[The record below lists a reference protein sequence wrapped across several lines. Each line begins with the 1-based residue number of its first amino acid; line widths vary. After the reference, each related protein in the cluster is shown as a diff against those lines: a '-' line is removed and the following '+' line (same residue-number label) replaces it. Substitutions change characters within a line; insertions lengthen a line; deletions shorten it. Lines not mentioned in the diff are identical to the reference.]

1 MGDST
6 ERDPVGEQFGGTT
19 DLYDVAEWDERG
31 PIDTLAVKIHA
42 AARWGGKGVLVLVAL
57 VLLVAQVGIIGYA
70 IYQNPALGALTVLSV
85 VPAIA
90 LAGFVWYHD
99 ETMREPWWP
108 LAVTFILAILF
119 ASFAATV
126 NTALSGLFGGIQ
138 FGMVLFFFLVVAPGE
153 EFVKWLA
160 IRVYAFD
167 RSAFDAV
174 IDGAVYG
181 AVAGLGFATVENA
194 LYIVQGVLRAN
205 ALTGPGTIDAAF
217 QTASARAFVGPG
229 HVIYS
234 AFAGYYLGLA
244 KFNPENAG
252 PIVAKGLLIAAGIH
266 ATYNSIVTYVSFP
279 GLTFIGFIIVFDG
292 IFGYILYRKLSRYN
306 SYYARVEDESDSTVE
321 PAITR
326 IEESD

>member
-1 MGDST
+1 MGDSSAG
-6 ERDPVGEQFGGTT
+6 DPVGEQFGDE
-19 DLYDVAEWDERG
+19 DLYDVAEWDQRSLL
-31 PIDTLAVKIHA
+31 DTLAVKTHGA
-42 AARWGGKGVLVLVAL
+42 VRWGGKGLLILTAL
-57 VLLVAQVGIIGYA
+57 LLLVAQVGVIGYA
-70 IYQNPALGALTVLSV
+70 IYRNPAIGGLTLLSV
-85 VPAIA
+85 VPALG

-126 NTALSGLFGGIQ
+126 NTALSPLFDGIE
-138 FGMVLFFFLVVAPGE
+138 FGMVLFFFLVVGPGE

-167 RSAFDAV
+167 RSAFNAV

-194 LYIVQGVLRAN
+194 LYIVQGVIRAN
-205 ALTGPGTIDAAF
+205 ALTGPGTVEAGF
-217 QTASARAFVGPG
+217 QTAYARAFVGPG

-244 KFNPENAG
+244 KFNPEDAG
-252 PIVAKGLLIAAGIH
+252 PIVVKGLLIAAAIH

-279 GLTFIGFIIVFDG
+279 GITFLLFILVYDG
-292 IFGYILYRKLSRYN
+292 VFGYILYRKLSRYN
-306 SYYARVEDESDSTVE
+306 SYYTRVTDEDDEPTVE

-326 IEESD
+326 IDDV